1 MSGTEFDLG
10 RMLRP
15 LEPSEFFHHY
25 WEQRPLVLSRNQ
37 PDFYTSLFS
46 MADVDYIISS
56 TDLRHPAIRLVKH
69 GAELPLSHYTTD
81 VPWSKDVFRAV
92 ADVNKVLAEYRRG
105 ATIVLQALH
114 RSWQPFARFCR
125 NLETHF
131 TYPLQTNVYLTPP
144 SSQGFAPHY
153 DTHDVFVL
161 QIAGSKHWRLYGS
174 PIPLPDHTLP
184 SGSVRVDIGDP
195 AHEVD
200 LNPGDLIYMPRG
212 YIHEALTSVSESLH
226 ITVGIPTFTWMDVLS
241 EAIALCRQDVR
252 FRKALPVGFATQDQV
267 SSAAHAQFDELL
279 TIFSERTQLDVVIGR
294 LAERF
299 ITSRIPLLEGQLL
312 DVAAADQLDV
322 HTLVR
327 KRPGMIHR
335 LISDDQSIR
344 LLFPG
349 KNITFPRYGEP
360 LLLYILEMNE
370 FNVASMPGTID
381 VAEKLGLVRRLM
393 HEGFLTTVHE
403 IH

>member
-1 MSGTEFDLG
+1 MAGTEFDLG
-10 RMLRP
+10 SILRP
-15 LEPSEFFHHY
+15 LEPSAFFEQY

-37 PDFYTSLFS
+37 PDFYAGLFS
-46 MADVDYIISS
+46 MADADSIISS
-56 TDLRHPAIRLVKH
+56 TDLRHPAIRLVKQ

-92 ADVNKVLAEYRRG
+92 ADVTKVLAEYRRG

-114 RSWQPFARFCR
+114 RSWPPFARFCR

-174 PIPLPDHTLP
+174 PIPVPDHSLP
-184 SGSVRVDIGDP
+184 SGSVRVDIGNP
-195 AHEVD
+195 VHEVD
-200 LNPGDLIYMPRG
+200 VQPGDLIYLPRG
-212 YIHEALTSVSESLH
+212 YIHEALTSASASLH
-226 ITVGIPTFTWMDVLS
+226 VTVGIPVVTWIDVFS

-252 FRKALPVGFATQDQV
+252 FRKAVPVGFATHDQV

-279 TIFSERTQLDVVIGR
+279 TVFAEHTQLDTVIGR

-299 ITSRIPLLEGQLL
+299 ITSRLPLLEGQVL
-312 DVAAADQLDV
+312 DMAAADELDV
-322 HTLVR
+322 HTVVR
-327 KRPGMIHR
+327 KRPGMLHR
-335 LISDDQSIR
+335 LIVDDQSVR

-349 KNITFPRYGEP
+349 MTLRFPTYGEP
-360 LLLYILEMNE
+360 LLRFVVE
-370 FNVASMPGTID
+370 ASDFTVNAMPGAID
-381 VAEKLGLVRRLM
+381 IDEKIGLVRRLI
-393 HEGFLTTVHE
+393 HAGFLMTVQD
-403 IH
+403 IP